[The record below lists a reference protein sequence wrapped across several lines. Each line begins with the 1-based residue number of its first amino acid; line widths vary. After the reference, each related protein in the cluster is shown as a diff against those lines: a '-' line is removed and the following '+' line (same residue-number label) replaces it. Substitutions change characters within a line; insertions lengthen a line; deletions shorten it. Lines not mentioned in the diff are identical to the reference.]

1 MLDLTN
7 RYVVANHQGQHAVLS
22 NGVDYHSVLSGDWF
36 YVVGGLE
43 LPEADLPLHIAKSAK
58 AYAAYEPEF

>member
-1 MLDLTN
+1 MLDLKE
-7 RYVVANHQGQHAVLS
+7 RYVVANLLGQHAIFS
-22 NGVDYHSVLSGDWF
+22 EGVDYHSVLSGDWF

-43 LPEADLPLHIAKSAK
+43 LPESELPHHIAKSAQ